1 MIVSRFFAKSI
12 VNQLNEAEVPSW
24 VIGEIVEGETGVDL
38 V

>member
-12 VNQLNEAEVPSW
+12 VKQLDESGVPSW